1 MVKSIHVINCGVIRR
16 KLLSHIRTEK
26 NCRSE
31 KNLGHRGYRKVKCEL
46 NQGLFMVY
54 LYMYITFIVH
64 SREGKEVIVLKLAT
78 KGRHAPHDDKKP
90 LTDRGS
96 LN

>member
-1 MVKSIHVINCGVIRR
+1 MIHR
-16 KLLSHIRTEK
+16 KLLSQLRTEK
-26 NCRSE
+26 NRRSE

-46 NQGLFMVY
+46 NRGLVMVY
-54 LYMYITFIVH
+54 LYMYIKFIVH
-64 SREGKEVIVLKLAT
+64 SSEGKEVIVLKVAT
-78 KGRHAPHDDKKP
+78 EGRHAPHDDKKP